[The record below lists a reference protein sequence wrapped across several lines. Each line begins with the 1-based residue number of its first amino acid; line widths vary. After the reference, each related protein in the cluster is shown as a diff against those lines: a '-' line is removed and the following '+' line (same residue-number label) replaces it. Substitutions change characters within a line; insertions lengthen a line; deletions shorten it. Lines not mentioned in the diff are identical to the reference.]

1 MSDHSLDQLAAMSP
15 LEVCAALQTAPHGLD
30 EAEAR
35 KRRER
40 YGPNAIADT
49 LPVSTFRRLAA
60 SFINWISLIL
70 LIAGL
75 LAFLS
80 DTPVIGWVILVVAF
94 LNGIFTAWQEYLA
107 ERAIAALRQ
116 LLPATAYVRRAG
128 QVRQIPT
135 TDVVPGDILP
145 LKPRTVVVADGYL
158 ISSEGLRVKQTA
170 LTGNAAP
177 VTKVAGAMPDPTL
190 ALVERPNILLAG
202 TIVFEGQGSLVAIHT
217 GMQTLLGTIAESTA
231 ALRAEPSPLG
241 QALNSLAATIT
252 RVAIVAGIGAFLLT
266 VLGQQFTIQAGIIFA
281 IGMIVAFVPEGL
293 LPTVTLAL
301 ALARRRLARYGVL
314 VRRLAGVESLSS
326 ATVLCADRVETL
338 TSTTL
343 AVSAIWAGGRVYTT
357 TGSEYRPE
365 GAFLYERALVRVASE
380 PDLTAVLR
388 AAVLC
393 NNSRLM
399 PPDASHPDWYIVGDP
414 LEGALLAT
422 AARGGIDEA
431 SLGQHIV
438 RLQSFPYEPRRQ
450 LGSVVVAIER
460 DGKRE
465 LAAYVRGTGRAVL
478 SLCVR
483 IEYHGVV
490 RDLDKTMRQEIEHA
504 IDEYARRGQRVVAFA
519 TRSVEE
525 PVEGIMWRARDIE
538 HDLTFLGF
546 AALQEPPQPE
556 VVQLIEG
563 CRKAG
568 IRVIIVTGAYGLT
581 AEAIAR
587 RVGLIDAPHIQIVTG
602 ADLDAMSSANLGL
615 LLAPLEDVIFA
626 QLDATHKR
634 RIVEALQQR
643 GEIVA
648 FLGDSINDA
657 PALRQAEI
665 GVVVSASGT
674 AVALAAADIVLNAQ
688 HPAGLL
694 LAIEEGRA
702 IFANIQKLA
711 AYIFAHNVAEAAV
724 IVVSVIAGAPLPL
737 TVLQVLAIDVG
748 TELLPS
754 VALSTEPPEPGILE
768 QPPRSRTAPLLDRET
783 LLRTFAM
790 LGMLEGALAL
800 LAFFTV
806 YWSAGWRPGMP
817 MESSGEIYAQAT
829 TLTYMAIVMAQVG
842 VAFASRT
849 RRSSVFRIG
858 LFTNR
863 ALVVG
868 TLLSVVL
875 MLALVYIEPLAM
887 LFNFVPPHPEHWA
900 MLACFPVIMLFA
912 DEIFKWWQRRHQA
925 VQFAF

>member
-145 LKPRTVVVADGYL
+145 LKPGTVVVADGYL

-887 LFNFVPPHPEHWA
+887 LFNFVPPQPEHWA

>member
-145 LKPRTVVVADGYL
+145 LKPGTVVVADGYL

>member
-49 LPVSTFRRLAA
+49 LPVSTFRRLAT
-60 SFINWISLIL
+60 SFVNWISLIL

-80 DTPVIGWVILVVAF
+80 DTPVIGWVILVVAL

-145 LKPRTVVVADGYL
+145 LKPGTVVVADGYL

-202 TIVFEGQGSLVAIHT
+202 TVVFEGQGSLVAIHT

-241 QALNSLAATIT
+241 QALNALAATIT
-252 RVAIVAGIGAFLLT
+252 RVAIVAGLGAFLLT
-266 VLGQQFTIQAGIIFA
+266 VFGQQFTIQASIIFA

-343 AVSAIWAGGRVYTT
+343 TVSAIWAGGRVYTT
-357 TGSEYRPE
+357 TGSDYRPE

-422 AARGGIDEA
+422 AARGGVDEA
-431 SLGQHIV
+431 SLGHRIV

-450 LGSVVVAIER
+450 LGSVVVAIEQ

-465 LAAYVRGTGRAVL
+465 LSAYVRGTGRAVL
-478 SLCVR
+478 PICVR
-483 IEYHGVV
+483 IQYHGVV
-490 RDLDKTMRQEIEHA
+490 QDLDEAMKQKIEDA
-504 IDEYARRGQRVVAFA
+504 IDEYARKGQRVVAFA

-525 PVEGIMWRARDIE
+525 PLEGIMWRARDIE

-546 AALQEPPQPE
+546 ATLQEPPQPE

-587 RVGLIDAPHIQIVTG
+587 RVGLIDAPHVQIVTG

-615 LLAPLEDVIFA
+615 ILAPLEDVIFA

-768 QPPRSRTAPLLDRET
+768 QPPRPRTAPLLDRET

-875 MLALVYIEPLAM
+875 MLALVYIEPLAT
-887 LFNFVPPHPEHWA
+887 LFDFVPPQPEHWV

-912 DEIFKWWQRRHQA
+912 DEIFKWWRRRHQA

>member
-49 LPVSTFRRLAA
+49 LPVSTLRRLIA
-60 SFINWISLIL
+60 SFANWISLIL

-80 DTPVIGWVILVVAF
+80 DTPIIGWIILVVAL

-116 LLPATAYVRRAG
+116 LLPAAAYVRRTG

-135 TDVVPGDILP
+135 TEVVPGDILP
-145 LKPRTVVVADGYL
+145 LKPGTVVVADGYL
-158 ISSEGLRVKQTA
+158 LSSEGLRVKQTA

-177 VTKVAGAMPDPTL
+177 VTKVAGAMSDPTL
-190 ALVERPNILLAG
+190 ALAERPNILLAG
-202 TIVFEGQGSLVAIHT
+202 TVVFEGQGSLVAVHT

-241 QALNSLAATIT
+241 RALNSLAATIT

-266 VLGQQFTIQAGIIFA
+266 VLGQQFSIQAGIIFA

-326 ATVLCADRVETL
+326 ATVLCIDRVETL
-338 TSTTL
+338 TSNTL
-343 AVSAIWAGGRVYTT
+343 TVNALWAGGRIYVT
-357 TGSEYRPE
+357 TGSDYRPE
-365 GAFLYERALVRVASE
+365 GAFLHERALVRAASD
-380 PDLTAVLR
+380 PDLATVLR

-399 PPDASHPDWYIVGDP
+399 PPDADHPDWYVVGDP

-422 AARGGIDEA
+422 AARGGISEA
-431 SLGQHIV
+431 SIGNHVV

-450 LGSVVVAIER
+450 LGSVVVALER
-460 DGKRE
+460 DGKRD
-465 LAAYVRGTGRAVL
+465 LAAYVRGAGRVVLALCTSIQRQGAVAVL
-478 SLCVR
+478 DEATR
-483 IEYHGVV
+483 
-490 RDLDKTMRQEIEHA
+490 REIERI
-504 IDEYARRGQRVVAFA
+504 IDDYARIGQRVVAFA
-519 TRSVEE
+519 TRAVEE
-525 PVEGIMWRARDIE
+525 PQEGMMWRTRDIE

-546 AALQEPPQPE
+546 ATLQEPPQPE
-556 VVQLIEG
+556 VVHLIDG
-563 CRKAG
+563 CRTAG
-568 IRVIIVTGAYGLT
+568 IRVIVVTGAYGLA
-581 AEAIAR
+581 AEASAR
-587 RVGLIDAPHIQIVTG
+587 RVGLIDTPHVQIVTG
-602 ADLDAMSSANLGL
+602 ADLDEMSSANLGL
-615 LLAPLEDVIFA
+615 LLAPLEDVVFA
-626 QLDATHKR
+626 QMDAAHKR

-643 GEIVA
+643 GEVVA

-657 PALRQAEI
+657 PALRLAEI

-688 HPAGLL
+688 HPGGLI

-711 AYIFAHNVAEAAV
+711 AYVFAHNVAEAAV
-724 IVVSVIAGAPLPL
+724 IVVSVVAGIPLPL

-768 QPPRSRTAPLLDRET
+768 QPPRPRMAPLLDRET

-790 LGMLEGALAL
+790 LGLLEGVLAL
-800 LAFFTV
+800 LAFFAA

-817 MESSGEIYAQAT
+817 MDSSGDLYAQAT

-849 RRSSVFRIG
+849 RRSSVFHIG

-863 ALVVG
+863 ALVIG
-868 TLLSVVL
+868 ALLSVVL
-875 MLALVYIEPLAM
+875 MLALVYIEPLAQ
-887 LFNFVPPHPEHWA
+887 LFNFAPPPPELW
-900 MLACFPVIMLFA
+900 LLLISFPVIMLLV
-912 DEIFKWWQRRHQA
+912 DEIFKWWQRRHQT

>member
-1 MSDHSLDQLAAMSP
+1 VSDHSLDQLAAMSP

-49 LPVSTFRRLAA
+49 LPISTFRRLAA

-145 LKPRTVVVADGYL
+145 LKPGTVVVADGYL

-202 TIVFEGQGSLVAIHT
+202 TVVFEGQGSLVAIHT

-241 QALNSLAATIT
+241 QALNTLAATIT
-252 RVAIVAGIGAFLLT
+252 RVAIVAGLGAFLLT

-343 AVSAIWAGGRVYTT
+343 TVSAIWAGGRVYTT
-357 TGSEYRPE
+357 TGSDYRPE

-399 PPDASHPDWYIVGDP
+399 PPDASHPDWYIVGDA

-422 AARGGIDEA
+422 AARGGINEA
-431 SLGQHIV
+431 SLGHRIV

-465 LAAYVRGTGRAVL
+465 LSAYVRGTGRAVL
-478 SLCVR
+478 SICVR
-483 IEYHGVV
+483 IQYHGII
-490 RDLDKTMRQEIEHA
+490 RDLDDTMRQEIEDA
-504 IDEYARRGQRVVAFA
+504 IDEYARKGQRVVAFA

-525 PVEGIMWRARDIE
+525 PLEGIMWRARDIE
-538 HDLTFLGF
+538 RDLTFLGF
-546 AALQEPPQPE
+546 ATLQEPPQPE

-587 RVGLIDAPHIQIVTG
+587 RVGLIDAPHVQIVTG

-615 LLAPLEDVIFA
+615 ILAPLEDVIFA

-768 QPPRSRTAPLLDRET
+768 QPPRPRTAPLLDRET

-875 MLALVYIEPLAM
+875 MLALVYIEPLAT
-887 LFNFVPPHPEHWA
+887 LFNFVPPQPEHWV

-912 DEIFKWWQRRHQA
+912 DEIFKWWRRRHQA

>member
-145 LKPRTVVVADGYL
+145 LKPGTVVVADGYL

-202 TIVFEGQGSLVAIHT
+202 TVVFEGQGSLVAIHT

-478 SLCVR
+478 SICVR
-483 IEYHGVV
+483 IQYHGVV
-490 RDLDKTMRQEIEHA
+490 QDLDETMRQEIEHA
-504 IDEYARRGQRVVAFA
+504 IDEYARKGQRVVAFA

-587 RVGLIDAPHIQIVTG
+587 RVGLIDAPHTQIVTG

-863 ALVVG
+863 ALLVG

-887 LFNFVPPHPEHWA
+887 LFNFVPPHPEHWV

>member
-1 MSDHSLDQLAAMSP
+1 MSDHSLDQIAAMSP
-15 LEVCAALQTAPHGLD
+15 LEVCAVLQTAPHGLD
-30 EAEAR
+30 EAEAH

-40 YGPNAIADT
+40 YGPNAIAYT
-49 LPVSTFRRLAA
+49 LPVSTFRRLIT

-70 LIAGL
+70 MIAGL
-75 LAFLS
+75 LAFLG
-80 DTPVIGWVILVVAF
+80 DTPVIGWVILVIAL

-116 LLPATAYVRRAG
+116 LLPQTAYVRRSG

-135 TDVVPGDILP
+135 TEVVPGDVLP
-145 LKPRTVVVADGYL
+145 LKPGTVVVADGYL
-158 ISSEGLRVKQTA
+158 ISGEGLRVKQTA
-170 LTGNAAP
+170 LTGNDAP

-202 TIVFEGQGSLVAIHT
+202 TVVFEGQGSLVAIHT

-241 QALNSLAATIT
+241 QALNTLAATIT
-252 RVAIVAGIGAFLLT
+252 RVAIIAGIGAFLLT
-266 VLGQQFTIQAGIIFA
+266 VLGQQFTLQAGIIFA

-343 AVSAIWAGGRVYTT
+343 AVSAIWAGGRIYTT
-357 TGSEYRPE
+357 TGSDYRPE

-380 PDLTAVLR
+380 PDLAAVLH

-422 AARGGIDEA
+422 AARGGIYEA
-431 SLGQHIV
+431 SSGNRVV

-450 LGSVVVAIER
+450 LGSVVVAVEHN
-460 DGKRE
+460 GKRE
-465 LAAYVRGTGRAVL
+465 LSAYVRGTGRAVL
-478 SLCVR
+478 SICVR
-483 IEYHGVV
+483 IQYHGTV
-490 RDLDKTMRQEIEHA
+490 RDLDETMRQEIEHA
-504 IDEYARRGQRVVAFA
+504 IDEYARKGQRVVAFA
-519 TRSVEE
+519 TGVIDE
-525 PVEGIMWRARDIE
+525 PHEGMMWRARDIE
-538 HDLTFLGF
+538 RDLTFLGF

-587 RVGLIDAPHIQIVTG
+587 RVGLIDSSHVQIVTG
-602 ADLDAMSSANLGL
+602 ADLDAMSDANLGL
-615 LLAPLEDVIFA
+615 LLAPLEDVLFA
-626 QLDATHKR
+626 QLGAAHKQ

-657 PALRQAEI
+657 PALQQAEI

-694 LAIEEGRA
+694 MAIEEGRA

-711 AYIFAHNVAEAAV
+711 AYIFAHNVAEAVV
-724 IVVSVIAGAPLPL
+724 IVTSVVVGIPLPL

-783 LLRTFAM
+783 LLRTFAI

-800 LAFFTV
+800 LAFFAA

-817 MESSGEIYAQAT
+817 MESSGTIYAQAT
-829 TLTYMAIVMAQVG
+829 TLTYMGIVMAQVG
-842 VAFASRT
+842 VAFAGRT

-858 LFTNR
+858 LFTNQ
-863 ALVVG
+863 ALVIG

-875 MLALVYIEPLAM
+875 MLALVYIEPLAT
-887 LFNFVPPHPEHWA
+887 LFNFVPPQPEHWI
-900 MLACFPVIMLFA
+900 MLACFPGIMLMV
-912 DEIFKWWQRRHQA
+912 DEIFKWWQRRHQVA
-925 VQFAF
+925 QFAF

>member
-145 LKPRTVVVADGYL
+145 LKPGTVVVADGYL

-478 SLCVR
+478 SICVR